1 MHDLREIVASLGHT
15 EVTTYIQ
22 SGNVLFTA
30 THGDAEALATPI
42 AQAIADRLGLNPDVT
57 VVSRRELAAVVRANP
72 FTAEPDAKRVHAIF
86 LAAKPGASFGADVV
100 AAQQRAAAKGS
111 RDSAHVVGRVVYLH
125 TPDGFGRSEL
135 AVLLARLTAGGPGK
149 VSGTARNWATVTKL
163 LELLDA
169 G

>member
-1 MHDLREIVASLGHT
+1 MQDLREIVASLGHT
-15 EVTTYIQ
+15 DVTTYIQ

-30 THGDAEALATPI
+30 GGGDTATLA
-42 AQAIADRLGLNPDVT
+42 ASMQLAITDRLGLEPGVA

-86 LAAKPGASFGADVV
+86 LAARPGASFGADVA

-111 RDSAHVVGRVVYLH
+111 RDSAVAVGRVVYLH

-135 AVLLARLTAGGPGK
+135 AVLLGRL
-149 VSGTARNWATVTKL
+149 
-163 LELLDA
+163 
-169 G
+169 

>member
-1 MHDLREIVASLGHT
+1 MQDLREIVASLGFT
-15 EVTTYIQ
+15 DVTTYIQ

-30 THGDAEALATPI
+30 TDGDPATLAASI
-42 AQAIADRLGLNPDVT
+42 EQAIADRLGLNPGVA

-72 FTAEPDAKRVHAIF
+72 FTAERDAKRVHAIF
-86 LAAKPGASFGADVV
+86 LASKPGTSFGADVA

-111 RDSAHVVGRVVYLH
+111 RDSAHVVGRVIYLH

-135 AVLLARLTAGGPGK
+135 AVLLGRLTAGGAGR

-163 LELLDA
+163 LELL
-169 G
+169 GT